1 MKFAVIGASAGV
13 GLELV
18 KQLLEHGHTVNT
30 LSRSIGTI
38 PEHER
43 VHRITGS
50 ALNEADIAQAIDGVD
65 AILVTLGTGTSRKA
79 TGLYIQSPRAILN
92 AIKATGAQP
101 LLIVLTGFGAGDSMK
116 YSSWPVKTAFKLL
129 LGEIY
134 AEKTLMEKML
144 AAQYPNVMFV
154 RPGKLTNGALTGRYR
169 VLAEPQKGARVNMI
183 SRKDVADFM
192 RRQAENPS
200 YIGQYPILTN

>member
-30 LSRSIGTI
+30 LSRSVGTI

-43 VHRITGS
+43 VHKITGS
-50 ALNEADIAQAIDGVD
+50 ALNESDIAQAIAGVD

-92 AIKATGAQP
+92 AIKASGAQP
-101 LLIVLTGFGAGDSMK
+101 PLIVLTGSGA
-116 YSSWPVKTAFKLL
+116 
-129 LGEIY
+129 
-134 AEKTLMEKML
+134 
-144 AAQYPNVMFV
+144 
-154 RPGKLTNGALTGRYR
+154 
-169 VLAEPQKGARVNMI
+169 
-183 SRKDVADFM
+183 KD
-192 RRQAENPS
+192 QP
-200 YIGQYPILTN
+200 

>member
-30 LSRSIGTI
+30 LSRSVGTI
-38 PEHER
+38 PNHER
-43 VHRITGS
+43 VHKIVGS

-65 AILVTLGTGTSRKA
+65 AILVTLGLGKSLKA
-79 TGLYIQSPRAILN
+79 SGLFMQSGKAILN

-101 LLIVLTGFGAGDSMK
+101 TLIVLTGFGAGDSMK
-116 YSSWPVKTAFKLL
+116 YTAWPAKNAFKLL
-129 LGEIY
+129 LGEVY

-154 RPGKLTNGALTGRYR
+154 RPGIVINGAWTGRYR
-169 VLAEPQKGARVNMI
+169 VLPEPQKGARVNMI
-183 SRKDVADFM
+183 
-192 RRQAENPS
+192 
-200 YIGQYPILTN
+200 

>member
-30 LSRSIGTI
+30 LSRSVGTI

-43 VHRITGS
+43 VHKIIGS
-50 ALNEADIAQAIDGVD
+50 ALNEADIAQAIAGVD

-92 AIKATGAQP
+92 AIKASGAQP
-101 LLIVLTGFGAGDSMK
+101 PLIVLTGFGAGDSMK
-116 YSSWPVKTAFKLL
+116 NQPWPIKAAFSLM

-134 AEKTLMEKML
+134 AEKTLMEKMI
-144 AAQYPNVMFV
+144 AAQYPNSLFV
-154 RPGKLTNGALTGRYR
+154 RPGVLTNGALTGKYR
-169 VLAEPQKGARVNMI
+169 ILDGSPKALQVRTI
-183 SRKDVADFM
+183 SRQDVADFM
-192 RRQAENPS
+192 RRQAENPT
-200 YIGQYPILTN
+200 YIGQYPVLTN

>member
-30 LSRSIGTI
+30 LSRSVGTI

-43 VHRITGS
+43 VHKIIGS
-50 ALNEADIAQAIDGVD
+50 ALNEADIAQAIAGVD

-92 AIKATGAQP
+92 AIKASGAQP
-101 LLIVLTGFGAGDSMK
+101 PLIVLTGFGAGDSMK
-116 YSSWPVKTAFKLL
+116 NQPWPIKAAFSLM

-134 AEKTLMEKML
+134 AEKTLMEKMI
-144 AAQYPNVMFV
+144 AAQYPNSLFV
-154 RPGKLTNGALTGRYR
+154 RPGVLTNGVLTGKYR
-169 VLAEPQKGARVNMI
+169 ILDGSPKALQVRTI
-183 SRKDVADFM
+183 SRQDVADFM
-192 RRQAENPS
+192 RRQAENPT
-200 YIGQYPILTN
+200 YIGQYPVLTN

>member
-18 KQLLEHGHTVNT
+18 KQLLDHGHTVNT

-43 VHRITGS
+43 VHKMVGS

-92 AIKATGAQP
+92 AIKRQDP
-101 LLIVLTGFGAGDSMK
+101 
-116 YSSWPVKTAFKLL
+116 
-129 LGEIY
+129 E
-134 AEKTLMEKML
+134 
-144 AAQYPNVMFV
+144 AARAAMWLH
-154 RPGKLTNGALTGRYR
+154 LTN
-169 VLAEPQKGARVNMI
+169 
-183 SRKDVADFM
+183 SRDRFSA
-192 RRQAENPS
+192 Q
-200 YIGQYPILTN
+200 G